1 VNGLTASNSKTGQ
14 SYSISNLPL
23 VSNINPAINI
33 NTSGKTTIPLD
44 PLDAKSLLN
53 VLPDKVT
60 YSVQGFSNPNG
71 NDKSYSNFAVKG
83 KSLKPYLEIEVPL
96 SVFARDLVLSDT
108 AEFVSDHFKTSVNSG
123 SFSVLVDNGF
133 PVGGD
138 LKLYFL
144 DQGGTVVD
152 SIVSNAAIQPGVLDA
167 FNKVSATTHSR
178 ISFYVDQNRMQKILT
193 SRSVIFKVKFSTPN
207 SNQYVKIYS
216 NYKIDFKLVGD
227 FNYTVD

>member
-1 VNGLTASNSKTGQ
+1 
-14 SYSISNLPL
+14 
-23 VSNINPAINI
+23 
-33 NTSGKTTIPLD
+33 
-44 PLDAKSLLN
+44 
-53 VLPDKVT
+53 LPDKVT